1 LWRYLVERS
10 MKKPFVIFSKRLERG
25 TILWLFV
32 CVLTIFMPRI
42 VAFFLPQDLS
52 YEWTYVQERKVKQA
66 FTGRN
71 ASAYQYQHYSVRFKP
86 LWKRCAPESL
96 SASDWQ
102 RLGLSSKQA
111 ESLLRYRANYGF
123 HSIEQMRRIRV
134 LPAALLNLISDS
146 LLFDGQSSK
155 ANTAVIAKEDRG
167 INDQKNVS
175 QQRINKLDLNSATV
189 VMLVALPGL
198 GDYSAAKIIAYRE
211 RLGGFLSLDQLLEIQ
226 GLKPETLE
234 KVLPYLTLEQTVKRI
249 SINSVPYEKLK
260 QHPYLTWNQAN
271 SIIKMRK
278 QRGQFKDVEE
288 LKESVLIDDETY
300 KKLLPYVSL

>member
-1 LWRYLVERS
+1 
-10 MKKPFVIFSKRLERG
+10 
-25 TILWLFV
+25 
-32 CVLTIFMPRI
+32 
-42 VAFFLPQDLS
+42 
-52 YEWTYVQERKVKQA
+52 
-66 FTGRN
+66 
-71 ASAYQYQHYSVRFKP
+71 
-86 LWKRCAPESL
+86 
-96 SASDWQ
+96 
-102 RLGLSSKQA
+102 
-111 ESLLRYRANYGF
+111 
-123 HSIEQMRRIRV
+123 
-134 LPAALLNLISDS
+134 
-146 LLFDGQSSK
+146 
-155 ANTAVIAKEDRG
+155 
-167 INDQKNVS
+167 
-175 QQRINKLDLNSATV
+175 
-189 VMLVALPGL
+189 MLVALPGL